1 MAYEKISIHPFKLEN
16 RKKLFKERVSKKN
29 YDLIMSHLRLLKAGE
44 ITGKPIGESRERI
57 LIDLFSIFFKHYKK
71 DISKITKN
79 DLMKFKEDL
88 LNDKI
93 LKINGSAY
101 SSDVKE
107 DITGILARF
116 IECSFPDK
124 VISFKGTHLP
134 FRKWFI
140 IKAKKKTPEILTEE
154 EVIKLLNASKTIE
167 GKFLISTLFS
177 LGCRIEEFLNLRF
190 EDVEE
195 PTQNFPYYRFDFKEE
210 YSKTDG
216 RKIGSYWKDST
227 KLTSK
232 FLASCEN
239 KEPKAQIFP
248 KRYDAVRMFLSRLG
262 NNVLHKKVNPHMF
275 RKSSATYYA
284 DKLNRQELC
293 LRYGWKFSSS
303 MPDIYISR
311 AGLDENMIK
320 ERVIKTD
327 LSEIQ
332 KENKELKTKFDL
344 MNKKLKSFEEFRKNV
359 HEIQKDDIKLFL
371 TQKDLSKKHRTKAKE
386 LEERLMKMKI

>member
-1 MAYEKISIHPFKLEN
+1 MVYEKISIHPFKLEN

-29 YDLIMSHLRLLKAGE
+29 YDLVMNHLRLLKAGE
-44 ITGKPIGESRERI
+44 ITGKPIGKARERI
-57 LIDLFSIFFKHYKK
+57 LIDLLSIFLKHYKK
-71 DISKITKN
+71 DISKINKN
-79 DLMKFKEDL
+79 DLMVFKEGL
-88 LNDKI
+88 LNDDI
-93 LKINGSAY
+93 LKNNGTPY

-107 DITGILARF
+107 DITGILARL
-116 IECSFPDK
+116 IECSFPEK
-124 VISFKGTHLP
+124 VSALKGTHLP

-154 EVIKLLNASKTIE
+154 EVIKLLNTSKTIE
-167 GKFLISTLFS
+167 GKFLISALFS

-190 EDVEE
+190 EDIEE

-210 YSKTDG
+210 YSKTEG

-227 KLTSK
+227 ELTSK
-232 FLASCEN
+232 YLASCEN

-248 KRYDAVRMFLSRLG
+248 KQYDAVRMFLSRLG
-262 NNVLHKKVNPHMF
+262 KKILHKKVNPHLF

-311 AGLDENMIK
+311 AGLDEGAIK
-320 ERVIKTD
+320 ERIIKTD

-332 KENKELKTKFDL
+332 QENKELKTKQVL
-344 MNKKLKSFEEFRKNV
+344 MNENLEKIKESMESMQESIKEWKKNPKQYYDKEKNITYIV
-359 HEIQKDDIKLFL
+359 K
-371 TQKDLSKKHRTKAKE
+371 
-386 LEERLMKMKI
+386 